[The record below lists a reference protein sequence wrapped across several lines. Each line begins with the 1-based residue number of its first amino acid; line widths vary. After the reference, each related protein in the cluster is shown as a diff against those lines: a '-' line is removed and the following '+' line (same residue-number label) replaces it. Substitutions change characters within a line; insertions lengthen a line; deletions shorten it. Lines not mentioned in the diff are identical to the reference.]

1 MPAEPPSRRSA
12 WMRASQRIRRW
23 KPLEALAVHATVA
36 TVKVVAALPSRW
48 ILTVADTLGNALSV
62 LDRRGRRVAHA
73 NLKVVFGDTLDRTA
87 RQRIHRRSYRQ
98 LVRGMLLLLHLQPM
112 TPKRFARWVEI
123 PEDLRDAWQTK
134 LLREKGGVLVSGH
147 IGNWELLLG
156 MRVLFEDFPPT
167 VFLAEQIPH
176 GAINDVLKKLRSH
189 GSVQTAFRKGGARA
203 VISVVAQGGTGA
215 ILIDRNVRRQLGGV
229 YAPFMGLDAR
239 TSPLA
244 AYIALRHDV
253 PVFPVFCLP
262 AENNRYR
269 LWIGP
274 NLVED
279 LPPGEMDARKLE
291 LLTRIN
297 AVFEDVIR
305 AKPEL
310 WNWTL
315 KRWKSRPHVELE
327 GYPSY
332 SLHDPDPA
340 PRA

>member
-1 MPAEPPSRRSA
+1 
-12 WMRASQRIRRW
+12 MRASQRIRRW

-36 TVKVVAALPSRW
+36 TVKIVAALPSRW
-48 ILTVADTLGNALSV
+48 VLATADALGNALSV
-62 LDRRGRRVAHA
+62 MDRRGRRVAHA
-73 NLKVVFGDTLDRTA
+73 NLKVAFGDTLDPTG

-98 LVRGMLLLLHLQPM
+98 LVRALFLLLHLQPM
-112 TPKRFARWVEI
+112 TAKKFARWVDV
-123 PEDLRDAWQTK
+123 PEDLRDAWQTE
-134 LLREKGGVLVSGH
+134 LLHEKGGVLVSGH

-156 MRVLFEDFPPT
+156 LRVMFEDFPPT

-189 GSVQTAFRKGGARA
+189 GNIKAAFRKGGARA
-203 VISVVAQGGTGA
+203 VISAVAQGGTGA

-229 YAPFMGLDAR
+229 YAPFMGLQAR

-244 AYIALRHDV
+244 AYIAVRHDV
-253 PVFPVFCLP
+253 PVFPMLCLP
-262 AENNRYR
+262 TENDRYR

-274 NLVED
+274 NLTED
-279 LPPGEMDARKLE
+279 LPEGDVEAKKLE
-291 LLTRIN
+291 ILTRIN

-305 AKPEL
+305 AQPEL

-315 KRWKSRPHVELE
+315 KRWKSRPEVEL
-327 GYPSY
+327 GRYPSY

-340 PRA
+340 PRS